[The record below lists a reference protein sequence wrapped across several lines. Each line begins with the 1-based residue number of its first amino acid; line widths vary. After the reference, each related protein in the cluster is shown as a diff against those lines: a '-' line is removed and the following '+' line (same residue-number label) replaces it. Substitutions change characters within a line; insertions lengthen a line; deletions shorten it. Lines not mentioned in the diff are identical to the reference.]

1 MSNPTYVEEVN
12 AITQVLQHYIDGARS
27 GKCAAMKPSFHD
39 NATIYGYVGAD
50 LFGGPIQGLFDWNDS
65 NGPAKDIKTQLSSV
79 DIVGTCANVRVDSD
93 NWTGHRFTDFFNLV
107 KFDGHWKIVSK
118 VFYLHP

>member
-1 MSNPTYVEEVN
+1 M
-12 AITQVLQHYIDGARS
+12 QHYIDGART
-27 GKCAAMKPSFHD
+27 GKGAAMKPAFHD
-39 NATIYGYVGAD
+39 GATIYGYVGPD

-65 NGPAKDIKTQLSSV
+65 NGPAKDIKSTFSSI

>member
-27 GKCAAMKPSFHD
+27 GKGAAMKPSFHD
-39 NATIYGYVGAD
+39 NETIYGYVGAD

-93 NWTGHRFTDFFNLV
+93 NWTGHRFTDFINLV
-107 KFDGHWKIVSK
+107 KFDVHWKIVSK